1 MSWRLSRIVFL
12 TAALCGG
19 SAAASAADCPG
30 NANAIGTSRTIVVDP
45 REHGRIGTMDYVETL
60 PLADREVVLTFDD
73 GPLPPYTDRILKIL
87 ASECVQ
93 ATYFIVGEM
102 ARAYPEAV
110 RLVHEAGHTIGTHS
124 WSHPLKFRAQSFE
137 RAKFQVDQGIAATA
151 AALGNPGQVAPF
163 FRFPGFGHTGA
174 IEEYLADKGIMV
186 WGADAPADDWFKIS
200 ASEIARRAIRRL
212 EGKGKGILLL
222 HDIHART
229 VEALPIILKTLKER
243 GFRIVHV
250 VPSTP
255 ERPATATVAG
265 AWRLHSR
272 PGPVAPVIRIASVQ
286 NLDAESLAK
295 LNMELPCAL
304 PDPEGEQATWRGH
317 RSKRLHE
324 ARLHLHRGGALSAKE
339 QAADKSPVKPA
350 SRKHGARPDRLA
362 GVDVKAPILIGNSH
376 AIE

>member
-1 MSWRLSRIVFL
+1 MSWVLPRIVFL
-12 TAALCGG
+12 AAALCGSG
-19 SAAASAADCPG
+19 AAAHAADCPG

-73 GPLPPYTDRILKIL
+73 GPLPPYTNQILKIL
-87 ASECVQ
+87 ASECVH
-93 ATYFIVGEM
+93 ATYFIVGQM

-124 WSHPLKFRAQSFE
+124 WSHPLKFRAQSYE
-137 RAKFQVDQGIAATA
+137 RAKFQVDQGIAATV
-151 AALGNPGQVAPF
+151 AALGSPEQLAPF
-163 FRFPGFGHTGA
+163 FRFPGFGHTDA

-229 VEALPIILKTLKER
+229 VEALPIILKMLKER

-250 VPSTP
+250 VPSSP
-255 ERPATATVAG
+255 ERPATATLAS

-272 PGPVAPVIRIASVQ
+272 PGPLAPVIMIASVQ

-295 LNMELPCAL
+295 LNMEQPCAL
-304 PDPEGEQATWRGH
+304 PDPEGEQLVRRGH

-324 ARLHLHRGGALSAKE
+324 ARLHREVTHSREARKH
-339 QAADKSPVKPA
+339 AADQAPIKPA
-350 SRKHGARPDRLA
+350 SRKHGARHDRVA
-362 GVDVKAPILIGNSH
+362 GVDVNAPMLIGNNH